1 LALDE
6 EEADFMEKSKAFI
19 VGGGLAGLS
28 SAFYLIKDGGF
39 EGENITIFEENQ
51 VAGGALDAVI
61 HPEHDAYFMR
71 GFRMLEQFVYSA
83 VFDLMSNLSTLD
95 DPDKTVLE
103 EFNEFNDLVKTLAL
117 SRLLKNGKAIDA
129 RPFRMTF
136 SDRLKVLRLLVT
148 NEQKLEKV
156 AIDEYFSPSF
166 FKSNLWYEFSTTFSF
181 QPWHSVVE
189 MKRYI
194 LRFIQDAHQM
204 DTSECIRSTPL
215 NQFESIVLPLKK
227 RLREKGVKFIKNCS
241 VEDIVFET
249 NGNRKKIS
257 QIIVENGKSEVVKL
271 SEDDIVFLSVGS
283 MTADFTVGSMDIPPK
298 ESAEKKDSSWVLW
311 EKLAAISTEFG
322 RPSVFNEDVNKSK
335 WVSFT
340 ITLKDSLFLQ
350 LLEKITKRKAG
361 TEGPVTITD
370 SNWFISFALPN
381 HPHFKGQPHNVNLL
395 WGYGLNPDNPG
406 NFVKKKMGDCSG
418 REIMTELLHHL
429 KFEEHIDKIINSSIC
444 IPCLMPYITSQFM
457 PRSNGDR
464 PQVVPDNSEN
474 LAFIGQYCEMP
485 DDIVFTL
492 DYSVR
497 SAQTAVYKLLKLDKT
512 PTPIYKGHHN
522 PWIILRTIKTVFR

>member
-1 LALDE
+1 
-6 EEADFMEKSKAFI
+6 MNRKAYI
-19 VGGGLAGLS
+19 IGGGLSGLS
-28 SAFYLIKDGGF
+28 VAFYLIKDGGF
-39 EGENITIFEENQ
+39 EGRSVTIFEENDI
-51 VAGGALDAVI
+51 AGGALDAVI
-61 HPEHDAYFMR
+61 HPEHDGYFMR

-83 VFDLMSNLSTLD
+83 VFDLTGYLPSLD
-95 DPDKTVLE
+95 DPQKTVLE
-103 EFNEFNDLVKTLAL
+103 EFRAFNEKVKTLAL

-136 SDRLKVLRLLVT
+136 SDRMRVLKLLMT
-148 NEQKLEKV
+148 DERKLEKV
-156 AIDEYFSPSF
+156 SIDRYFSTEF

-215 NQFESIVLPLKK
+215 NQFESIVLPLKTVLK
-227 RLREKGVKFIKNCS
+227 NKGVIFKRNCS
-241 VEDIVFET
+241 VSDIYFEKKEERQRVSKIFMI
-249 NGNRKKIS
+249 NGNP
-257 QIIVENGKSEVVKL
+257 EVIEVSK
-271 SEDDIVFLSVGS
+271 EDVVFVSVGS
-283 MTADFTVGSMDIPPK
+283 MTAGFTAGSMNKAPEKVADKK
-298 ESAEKKDSSWVLW
+298 ESSWVLW
-311 EKLAAISTEFG
+311 EKLSKISSEFG
-322 RPSVFNEDVNKSK
+322 NPSVFNGNIDRSK

-340 ITLKDSLFLQ
+340 VTLKDPLFLQ

-381 HPHFKGQPHNVNLL
+381 HPHFKGQPENVNLL
-395 WGYGLNPDNPG
+395 WGYGLRPDESG
-406 NFVKKKMGDCSG
+406 NFVKKKMSDCTG
-418 REIMTELLHHL
+418 REILNELLHHL
-429 KFEEHIDKIINSSIC
+429 KFEKHLDKIINSSVC

-457 PRSNGDR
+457 PRKLGDR
-464 PQVVPDNSEN
+464 PQVVPESSEN
-474 LAFIGQYCEMP
+474 FAFIGQYCEMP

-497 SAQTAVYKLLKLDKT
+497 SAQTAVYKLLKLNKL

-522 PWIILRTIKTVFR
+522 PLIVLRTIKTVFR

>member
-1 LALDE
+1 
-6 EEADFMEKSKAFI
+6 MNRKAYLI
-19 VGGGLAGLS
+19 GGGLASLS
-28 SAFYLIKDGGF
+28 AAFYLIKDGGIK
-39 EGENITIFEENQ
+39 GENITVFEESDI
-51 VAGGALDAVI
+51 AGGALDAVI
-61 HPEHDAYFMR
+61 HPEHGGYFMR

-83 VFDLMSNLSTLD
+83 VFDLMGHLPSLD
-95 DPDKTVLE
+95 DPQKTVLE
-103 EFNEFNDLVKTLAL
+103 EFKDFNDKVKTLAL
-117 SRLLKNGKAIDA
+117 ARLVRNGVAINA
-129 RPFRMTF
+129 RPFKMTF
-136 SDRLKVLRLLVT
+136 SDRLRILKLLAT
-148 NEQKLEKV
+148 DERKLEKV
-156 AIDEYFSPSF
+156 RIDEYFSPSF

-227 RLREKGVKFIKNCS
+227 VLKNKGVVFKRNCS
-241 VEDIVFET
+241 VSDMDIEKKDGRQRVSKIFII
-249 NGNRKKIS
+249 NGNPVTIE
-257 QIIVENGKSEVVKL
+257 VSE
-271 SEDDIVFLSVGS
+271 EDTVFISVGS
-283 MTADFTVGSMDIPPK
+283 MTADFTAGSMEKAPEK
-298 ESAEKKDSSWVLW
+298 VAEKKDSSWALW
-311 EKLAAISTEFG
+311 EKLAKISTEFG
-322 RPSVFNEDVNKSK
+322 NPSVFNSDIDKSK

-340 ITLKDSLFLQ
+340 VTLKDPLFLQ

-381 HPHFKGQPHNVNLL
+381 HPHFKGQPDDVNLI
-395 WGYGLNPDNPG
+395 WGYGLNPESPG
-406 NFVKKKMGDCSG
+406 NFVKKKMSECTG
-418 REIMTELLHHL
+418 REILTELLHHL
-429 KFEEHIDKIINSSIC
+429 KFEEHLEKIMNSSVC

-457 PRSNGDR
+457 PRKLGDR
-464 PQVVPDNSEN
+464 PFVVPKNSEN
-474 LAFIGQYCEMP
+474 FAFIGQYCEMP

-497 SAQTAVYKLLKLDKT
+497 SAQTAVYKLLKINKL

-522 PWIILRTIKTVFR
+522 PLIVLRTIKTVFR